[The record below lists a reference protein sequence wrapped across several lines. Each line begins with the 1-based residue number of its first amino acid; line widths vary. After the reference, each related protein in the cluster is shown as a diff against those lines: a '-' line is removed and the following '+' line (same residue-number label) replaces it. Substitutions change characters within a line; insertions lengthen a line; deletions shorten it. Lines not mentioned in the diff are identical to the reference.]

1 MRSRWSTT
9 TSPTACRQSLPIP
22 NPSPD
27 PNPNPNPSPD
37 PNDNPHANVS
47 SCVQCAGAL
56 EKVVLFGAYGWNA
69 QPPAGGTWRAA
80 LPRNVVRCF
89 DWREAAAEL
98 HRLLDRLEANQAML
112 LG

>member
-1 MRSRWSTT
+1 ML
-9 TSPTACRQSLPIP
+9 PPKPPMPPPLTASKAADATAV
-22 NPSPD
+22 D
-27 PNPNPNPSPD
+27 PPGAVALVD
-37 PNDNPHANVS
+37 DNVS
-47 SCVQCAGAL
+47 YCVQCAGAL
-56 EKVVLFGAYGWNA
+56 GKVVLFGAYGWNA